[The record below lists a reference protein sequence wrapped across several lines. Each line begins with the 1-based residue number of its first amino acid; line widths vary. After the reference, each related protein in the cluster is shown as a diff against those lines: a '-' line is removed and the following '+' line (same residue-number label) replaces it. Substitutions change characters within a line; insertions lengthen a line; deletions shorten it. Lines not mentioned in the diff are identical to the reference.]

1 MESDIINNKVRLIKF
16 KELDRLL
23 DLYNYLNPDDPD
35 LKGTDYINKLWGKI
49 FNDPNIHYFVVE
61 DDGIIVSSCTLIVIN
76 NLTRS
81 GRPFGLIE
89 NVVTHKEYRK
99 RGYGTAILH
108 KAVEV
113 AKENTCYKVV
123 LLTGRKEESVLR
135 FYERVGFEKGINTGF
150 IIRL

>member
-1 MESDIINNKVRLIKF
+1 MKGSDN
-16 KELDRLL
+16 
-23 DLYNYLNPDDPD
+23 
-35 LKGTDYINKLWGKI
+35 INKLWDKI
-49 FNDPNIHYFVVE
+49 FNDPNRYYFVVE
-61 DDGIIVSSCTLIVIN
+61 VDGVLVSSSTLVIID

-108 KAVEV
+108 KALEV
-113 AKENTCYKVV
+113 AKNNDCYKVV

-135 FYERVGFEKGINTGF
+135 FYERVGFEKGIKTGF
-150 IIRL
+150 IIRF

>member
-1 MESDIINNKVRLIKF
+1 MRLIKF
-16 KELDRLL
+16 GELGGLL
-23 DLYNYLNPDDPD
+23 DLYKYLNPDDPD
-35 LKGTDYINKLWGKI
+35 LKGTYYINKLWGKI
-49 FNDPNIHYFVVE
+49 FNDPNIYYFVVE
-61 DDGIIVSSCTLIVIN
+61 ADGIIVSSCTLIVID
-76 NLTRS
+76 NLTLS

-135 FYERVGFEKGINTGF
+135 FYERVGFEKGIKTGF
-150 IIRL
+150 IIRLW